1 MPYDRFFIA
10 PFDKNSGLQ
19 NDVKP
24 FLIPDEAFAR
34 CNNAY
39 QWRGRVRKRFG
50 SRWLGATQNL
60 TRLKISVGSTSGGG
74 NLSGTVPGVIF
85 KLGQA
90 FSIGDAWY
98 TVVTA
103 GAVQPMLQTVV
114 TPTATFSTTNGAFN
128 FVGAPASTTV
138 YFYPSEPVMG
148 LDTYIEGIQNDATT
162 VAFDTQF
169 AYSYE
174 STGWERIAGEADVGA
189 ATWTGNNSQLF
200 WATTYGAQNANDYTL
215 YVTNFNQIE
224 PNYMRFLFNDQWNN
238 FAPILTDT
246 PVSAVKLVLVSA
258 AILLPFKNRLVAFNV
273 WEQDQTGMAP
283 FPAPLNYPFRIRWS
297 QIGDPTDVVS
307 WREDITGKGG
317 VIDISDIENI
327 ITVEFVKDRCIIY
340 CEESTWELVD
350 YGNQVQPFT
359 VQKINTELG
368 AESRFS
374 VVPFDKVALGW
385 GDTGLHACNGTN
397 VERIDDNIPDEVFNL
412 HTEAQGIDR
421 VYGIRDYTT
430 EMVYWTYPTPS
441 RSNDQPFP
449 NRILVYNYKT
459 GTWAFNDDCIT
470 AFGYIQQPT
479 IADWS
484 SQTIKWNDAEPW
496 SNNQLQPIFR
506 RVIAGNQEGFTFIV
520 DSDVPLNSSNLQ
532 ITNITSFGTPNLFRF
547 YVADHNLSSAE
558 YIYFSGIIATGNLNL
573 FNNKIFR
580 IQSILNANEFLVL
593 YFDDAHTILSGTY
606 NGNGNI
612 ATISQIDILT
622 KQFNFYFKDG
632 RNLYVP
638 KVDFLVDTS
647 FAGELTID
655 YFVSTSGIS
664 MVGSSLPNTGTNSI
678 VGTSVLETFPYDS
691 VPFEQFSTQVWHPV
705 YFQADGEFIQ
715 LRFYNTPNQLQDP
728 NIQFSDFQLNAMTF
742 YATPTSYRNQ

>member
-10 PFDKNSGLQ
+10 PFDTNSGLQ

-24 FLIPDEAFAR
+24 FMIPDQAFSR

-148 LDTYIEGIQNDATT
+148 LNTYQTNVQSDQLTI
-162 VAFDTQF
+162 AFDTQF

-174 STGWERIAGEADVGA
+174 STGWERIAAENSAGD
-189 ATWTGNNSQLF
+189 ATWTGDNSQLF
-200 WATTYGAQNANDYTL
+200 WSASYGATSPSDYAL
-215 YVTNFNQIE
+215 FVTNFNELE
-224 PNYMRFLFNDQWNN
+224 PNGMRYLLNDTW
-238 FAPILTDT
+238 FELTPLLDAT
-246 PVSAVKLVLVSA
+246 TSLQAA
-258 AILLPFKNRLVAFNV
+258 AILVPFHNHLIAFNI
-273 WEQDQTGMAP
+273 WESTTAP
-283 FPAPLNYPFRIRWS
+283 TLIHYPFRATWS
-297 QIGDPTDVVS
+297 VIGDPTAIGA
-307 WREDITGKGG
+307 WRRDLAEIGG
-317 VIDISDIENI
+317 ANALDCPSNEAI
-327 ITVEFVKDRCIIY
+327 ITVEFIKDRLIVY
-340 CEESTWELVD
+340 LERSTWEFV
-350 YGNQVQPFT
+350 YVGNQIQPFEW
-359 VQKINTELG
+359 QQINTELG

-374 VVPFDKVALGW
+374 IVPFDRVALGW

-397 VERIDDNIPDEVFNL
+397 VERIDNDIPDEVFNL
-412 HTEAQGIDR
+412 HNEAQGINR
-421 VYGIRDYTT
+421 VFGIRDYTT
-430 EMVYWTYPTPS
+430 EMTYWTYPTPS
-441 RSNDQPFP
+441 RSADQPFP

-459 GTWAFNDDCIT
+459 GTWAFNDDSIT

-506 RVIAGNQEGFTFIV
+506 RVIAGNQEGFTFVV
-520 DSDVPLNSSNLQ
+520 DSDVPLNASNLQ
-532 ITNITSFGTPNLFRF
+532 ITNITSFGTPNVFRF
-547 YVADHNLSSAE
+547 YVRDHNLSSAE

-622 KQFNFYFKDG
+622 KQFNFYFKLG
-632 RNLYVP
+632 RNMYVP

-664 MVGSSLPNTGTNSI
+664 MVGSSLPNTGTNAI

-691 VPFEQFSTQVWHPV
+691 VAFEQLATQVWHPV

-715 LRFYNTPNQLQDP
+715 LRFYNTTIQLQDP

-742 YATPTSYRNQ
+742 YATPTSWRNQ